1 MTTVTTTTTPT
12 PPSSPA
18 PASVKLDRAPILS
31 VRTIA
36 TLARKEIR
44 ESLRNRWFL
53 FYTVAFTALSL
64 ALSYV
69 SLAGTGS
76 VGFAGFGRTAA
87 GLINLVLLIVPLM
100 GLTIGAGSLS
110 AEQENGTL
118 AYLIAQPLGRMEVLI
133 GKFLGL
139 GLAMF
144 ASLAMGF
151 GVCAGVI
158 ALRSGGGDAAS
169 FLGVL
174 WMAMLLALA
183 MLSVGILIS
192 TLTRRSAVATG
203 TAVFLWLTLVFLGD
217 LGLMGSSV
225 VFKLRVD
232 ELFHLSLINPL
243 QVFKMSAIGSFD
255 ATLDVL
261 GPAGLYAMRTY
272 GDSLQAILITALIA
286 WSVVPMTLS
295 AIILSRKSIT

>member
-1 MTTVTTTTTPT
+1 M
-12 PPSSPA
+12 
-18 PASVKLDRAPILS
+18 LS

-36 TLARKEIR
+36 ALARKEVR

-53 FYTVAFTALSL
+53 FYTVAFTVLSL

-118 AYLIAQPLGRMEVLI
+118 AYLIAQPLGRIEVLL

-158 ALRSGGGDAAS
+158 ALRAGGGNASS

-183 MLSVGILIS
+183 MLSVGVLIS
-192 TLTRRSAVATG
+192 TLTRRAAVATG

-217 LGLMGSSV
+217 LGLMGGSV

-272 GDSLQAILITALIA
+272 GDSLQAVLIA
-286 WSVVPMTLS
+286 VLIGWSVVPLS
-295 AIILSRKSIT
+295 VAALILHRKSIT

>member
-1 MTTVTTTTTPT
+1 MTTSTTTTTTTTATTARASKAAT
-12 PPSSPA
+12 PSLPM
-18 PASVKLDRAPILS
+18 LS

-36 TLARKEIR
+36 ALARKEVR

-53 FYTVAFTALSL
+53 FYTVAFTVLSL

-118 AYLIAQPLGRMEVLI
+118 AYLIAQPLGRIEVLL

-158 ALRSGGGDAAS
+158 ALRAGGGNASS

-183 MLSVGILIS
+183 MLSVGVLIS
-192 TLTRRSAVATG
+192 TLTRRAAVATG

-217 LGLMGSSV
+217 LGLMGGSV

-272 GDSLQAILITALIA
+272 GDSLQAVLIA
-286 WSVVPMTLS
+286 VLIGWSVVPLS
-295 AIILSRKSIT
+295 VAALILHRKSIT

>member
-1 MTTVTTTTTPT
+1 MTT
-12 PPSSPA
+12 
-18 PASVKLDRAPILS
+18 ASIKAATSESMPMLS
-31 VRTIA
+31 ARTIA
-36 TLARKEIR
+36 ALARKEIR

-53 FYTVAFTALSL
+53 FYTVAFTMLSL
-64 ALSYV
+64 AISYV

-118 AYLIAQPLGRMEVLI
+118 AYLIAQPLGRLEVLL

-158 ALRSGGGDAAS
+158 ALRSGGGNAAS

-183 MLSVGILIS
+183 MLSVGVLIS
-192 TLTRRSAVATG
+192 TLTSRAAVATG

-217 LGLMGSSV
+217 LGLMGGSV

-272 GDSLQAILITALIA
+272 GDSLQMILIGVLVA
-286 WSVVPMTLS
+286 WSVVPLTL
-295 AIILSRKSIT
+295 AALILHRKSIT